1 MAKKQRQLVR
11 KVSHDTNASGS
22 SHPEPSLDASLDSVI
37 HRIDEDSEQ
46 LQSTED
52 FADNSVEMNDSATR
66 HEPTKRKG
74 FTSWLRHEQD
84 SFLCIIAFA
93 WLGAL
98 IGFCFGCGFLTF
110 GYGTYQHIVRETG
123 PGSPPAVFRKYVVSP
138 WRVALAAKVRGRGT
152 DSDNLDNG
160 KSKEEPGWIYGKAV
174 SPDYASLL
182 SFVEPFRRPGKKLTE
197 NGQSNSNM
205 PSSQPSQMPS
215 GSKSNNDPT
224 DPYFHPMSFH
234 TLREH
239 IIRHKRGYVHPDLGF
254 LVPAPSG
261 AARGIGM
268 IRDSYNRCQIN
279 CYPGTTEE
287 ALAGSEKYL
296 AEKALME
303 EMKELYPE
311 ITSEVKQEDYIDKIT
326 TPKTTTLQEVQDVL
340 HRQAT
345 ATEHPYTQQTLM
357 MRIPLE
363 AQITR
368 KTALDILNPLLPEE
382 FKAMTPLEQLDD
394 PFLLA
399 ILLVHEGGLRTR
411 SRFWPY
417 IATLPP
423 HPSCAMHRGWR
434 QSIVD
439 VLTAL
444 ALEMGTDIQG
454 WPNEIAKASDSMDK
468 IAVGLAHFSAFFQF
482 DTTMFKNPHDA
493 MRWSLC
499 QVASRAIA
507 GNAEHGRLRLVPMM
521 DLINHDEAADMFIE
535 LKGNESAI
543 EGHFVGAVEEDAG
556 AFVVRS
562 MRHDRRK
569 VLKKGQELM
578 ANYNVP
584 HYSPLDWFINMGYV
598 PPEREGRYTML
609 DPGLPRNRGSKYKT
623 PVSGE
628 NLNVC
633 LSFTP
638 SAFLLTKA
646 FIVNYF
652 QGVKQQPQPNVVING

>member
-11 KVSHDTNASGS
+11 KVSHDTNTSGS
-22 SHPEPSLDASLDSVI
+22 SPPEPSLDASLDSVI
-37 HRIDEDSEQ
+37 NRIDGDSEQ
-46 LQSTED
+46 PQPSED
-52 FADNSVEMNDSATR
+52 LANSAVEMNETSTQK
-66 HEPTKRKG
+66 EPARRRG
-74 FTSWLRHEQD
+74 FTAWLRYEQD
-84 SFLCIIAFA
+84 SFLWIIMLA

-98 IGFCFGCGFLTF
+98 IGFFIGCGFLTF
-110 GYGTYQHIVRETG
+110 GYGSYQNAVRGTG
-123 PGSPPAVFRKYVVSP
+123 AGAPPAVFRKYVVSP
-138 WRVALAAKVRGRGT
+138 WRVALAAKVRGKW
-152 DSDNLDNG
+152 SVANLAADNLKNG
-160 KSKEEPGWIYGKAV
+160 KDQGGLSWISKSSFWPPTLLSNEEKAISPV
-174 SPDYASLL
+174 SKLL
-182 SFVEPFRRPGKKLTE
+182 SFMEPFRHQKPTKSTDDE
-197 NGQSNSNM
+197 QSNSNM
-205 PSSQPSQMPS
+205 PASPPSQMPS
-215 GSKSNNDPT
+215 GSKSNNDPI
-224 DPYFHPMSFH
+224 DPYFHPVAFH

-268 IRDSYNRCQIN
+268 VRDSYNRCQIN

-296 AEKALME
+296 EERALME

-311 ITSEVKQEDYIDKIT
+311 ITSQVKQEDYINKIP
-326 TPKTTTLQEVQDVL
+326 TPKTTTLQEVNDVL
-340 HRQAT
+340 YRQAT
-345 ATEHPYTQQTLM
+345 STEHPYTQQTLM

-368 KTALDILNPLLPEE
+368 KTALDILNPLFPEE

-399 ILLVHEGGLRTR
+399 ILLVHESGLKTR

-417 IATLPP
+417 IATLPQ

-468 IAVGLAHFSAFFQF
+468 IAGGLAHFSAFFEF
-482 DTTMFKNPHDA
+482 DTTMFKSHHDA

-507 GNAEHGRLRLVPMM
+507 GNAEYGRLRLVPMM
-521 DLINHDEAADMFIE
+521 DLINHDEAADLFIE
-535 LKGNESAI
+535 LKGNESSI
-543 EGHFVGAVEEDAG
+543 EGHFIGSTEEDAG

-609 DPGLPRNRGSKYKT
+609 YPGLPRDRRSKYKT
-623 PVSGE
+623 PISGE
-628 NLNVC
+628 KYMDHQK
-633 LSFTP
+633 P
-638 SAFLLTKA
+638 H
-646 FIVNYF
+646 
-652 QGVKQQPQPNVVING
+652 